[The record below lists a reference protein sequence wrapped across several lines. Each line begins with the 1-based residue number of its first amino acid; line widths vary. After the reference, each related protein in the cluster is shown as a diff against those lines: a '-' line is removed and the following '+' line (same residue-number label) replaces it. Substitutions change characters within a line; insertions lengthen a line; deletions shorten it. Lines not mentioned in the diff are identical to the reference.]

1 MDGFT
6 RGDDRDVVVRADQ
19 SIGAA
24 DRSLRASVEAERRRL
39 GKADAILASLS
50 VALDHADNI
59 EADGTQFSLVV
70 EAVRELIAASMES
83 LDSTRLGLKER
94 E

>member
-1 MDGFT
+1 VFT
-6 RGDDRDVVVRADQ
+6 FAAKADH

-24 DRSLRASVEAERRRL
+24 DRSLRASVEAERQRL

-50 VALDHADNI
+50 VALDHADNL

-70 EAVRELIAASMES
+70 EAVRELIVTSMES
-83 LDSTRLGLKER
+83 LDSTRLLLHER
-94 E
+94 R